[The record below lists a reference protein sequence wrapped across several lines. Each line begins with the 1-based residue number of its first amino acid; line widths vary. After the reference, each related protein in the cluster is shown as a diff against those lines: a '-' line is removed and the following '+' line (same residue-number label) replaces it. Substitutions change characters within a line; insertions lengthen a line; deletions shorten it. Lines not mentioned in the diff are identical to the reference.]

1 VSGAGPG
8 APAPDISFIMPCY
21 NEEEVIGY
29 TIPKFVEA
37 FRRSGYR
44 LELIAVDNGSRDRTG
59 RLLREMADTCPEIVP
74 YRVEINEGYGKGVLA
89 AIPLAHAPWVG
100 IIPCDGQVDAEDVVR
115 LYEAAR
121 ASNGRVVA
129 KVRRR
134 FRMDGLQRKAVSTA
148 YQAFVRLLWPRLGT
162 IDVNGS
168 PKIVPRTVLTAMRLE
183 SKGWLLDPELMVKAH
198 YAGLRV
204 LELNVF
210 ARMRGAGLSHVR
222 ASTCW
227 EFVRALLAARFT
239 GRWRPSELLLAAA
252 ASPAQAAARAPAPPP
267 PPPPAPAS
275 SSSGF
280 PSAR

>member
-1 VSGAGPG
+1 MTGPG
-8 APAPDISFIMPCY
+8 IAVPDLTFIMPCY

-29 TIPKFVEA
+29 TIPKFLAA
-37 FRRSGYR
+37 FRQAGYQ
-44 LELIAVDNGSRDRTG
+44 LELLAVDNGSVDRTG
-59 RLLREMADTCPEIVP
+59 ELIRELAAQYAEIVP
-74 YRVEINEGYGKGVLA
+74 LRVELNEGYGKGVLT
-89 AIPLAHAPWVG
+89 AIPRARGPWVG

-115 LYEAAR
+115 LFEAAR

-134 FRMDGLQRKAVSTA
+134 FRMDGLQRKVISTA
-148 YQAFVRLLWPRLGT
+148 YQLFVRLLWPRLGT

-168 PKIVPRTVLTAMRLE
+168 PKLLPRDVLQAMQLE
-183 SKGWLLDPELMVKAH
+183 SKDWLLDPELMVKAH

-227 EFVRALLAARFT
+227 TFVRTLLAARLT
-239 GRWRPSELLLAAA
+239 GRWRAPKALAAA
-252 ASPAQAAARAPAPPP
+252 IAAPAAG
-267 PPPPAPAS
+267 APR
-275 SSSGF
+275 
-280 PSAR
+280 PTR

>member
-1 VSGAGPG
+1 MSETFA
-8 APAPDISFIMPCY
+8 
-21 NEEEVIGY
+21 
-29 TIPKFVEA
+29 
-37 FRRSGYR
+37 
-44 LELIAVDNGSRDRTG
+44 
-59 RLLREMADTCPEIVP
+59 EIVP
-74 YRVEINEGYGKGVLA
+74 YRVEINEGYGKGVLCG
-89 AIPLAHAPWVG
+89 IPLAHGPWVG

-121 ASNGRVVA
+121 VSNGRVVA

-134 FRMDGLQRKAVSTA
+134 FRMDGLDRKVVSTA
-148 YQAFVRLLWPRLGT
+148 YQAFVRMLWPGLST

-168 PKIVPRTVLTAMRLE
+168 PKIVPRAILSAMRLE

-227 EFVRALLAARFT
+227 EFVRALLSARFT
-239 GRWRPSELLLAAA
+239 GRWRPTEPLLAAA
-252 ASPAQAAARAPAPPP
+252 AA
-267 PPPPAPAS
+267 PAPAS
-275 SSSGF
+275 TPAQPVI
-280 PSAR
+280 PSAQ

>member
-1 VSGAGPG
+1 VSQSGAGG
-8 APAPDISFIMPCY
+8 SDLSFIMPCY

-29 TIPKFVEA
+29 TIPKFVDA
-37 FRRSGYR
+37 FRRAGYR
-44 LELIAVDNGSRDRTG
+44 LELLAVDNGSADRTG
-59 RLLREMADTCPEIVP
+59 AILEEMARAHPEVRP
-74 YRVEINEGYGKGVLA
+74 LRVERNQGYGNGVIT
-89 AIPLAHAPWVG
+89 AIPRASGPWVG

-115 LYEAAR
+115 LFEAAR

-134 FRMDGLQRKAVSTA
+134 FRMDGFHRKVISTG
-148 YQAFVRLLWPRLGT
+148 YQLFVRLLWPHLGT

-168 PKIVPRTVLTAMRLE
+168 PKILPGDVLRAMRLE

-222 ASTCW
+222 ASTCI
-227 EFVRALLAARFT
+227 EFIRTLLSARLT
-239 GRWRPSELLLAAA
+239 GRWRAPEALTAALDGPV
-252 ASPAQAAARAPAPPP
+252 STLPR
-267 PPPPAPAS
+267 
-275 SSSGF
+275 
-280 PSAR
+280 RR